1 MIVLGM
7 DVPLVELAFASTLV
21 IIIILLEMIIIALLT
36 SKQLTFPIAFPTVF
50 PRPLKMS
57 PKPAPLPAA
66 KSKPLPAK
74 SLPKKPTPPPP
85 AVRPGKLKLEQELAQ
100 VQEQLSRLPSYTPQ
114 QAVIK
119 IELPPI
125 RPEAGPDRQR
135 HEQPV
140 KAETVNRLLQKISGG
155 PSRPTRQEE
164 ARAYREVQHIS
175 QKVEGKKT
183 APQNELVRL
192 DEELTQLEREL
203 EQERPSRKK

>member
-7 DVPLVELAFASTLV
+7 DVPLVELAFASTII
-21 IIIILLEMIIIALLT
+21 IIIILLEMIIMALLT

-50 PRPLKMS
+50 PRPFKIS
-57 PKPAPLPAA
+57 PKPAPLPIA

-74 SLPKKPTPPPP
+74 SLPPKPTPPPP
-85 AVRPGKLKLEQELAQ
+85 AVRPGKLKLEQELAR

-119 IELPPI
+119 IELPQI
-125 RPEAGPDRQR
+125 RPEAGSDRQR

-140 KAETVNRLLQKISGG
+140 KAVNRLLQKISGG
-155 PSRPTRQEE
+155 LSRPTRQEE
-164 ARAYREVQHIS
+164 ARAYREVQRIS
-175 QKVEGKKT
+175 QKGKSKTT

-192 DEELTQLEREL
+192 EGELTQLEREL
-203 EQERPSRKK
+203 EQERSSRKK

>member
-7 DVPLVELAFASTLV
+7 DVPLVELAFASTLI
-21 IIIILLEMIIIALLT
+21 IIIILLEMIIMALLT

-50 PRPLKMS
+50 PHPLKTS

-74 SLPKKPTPPPP
+74 SLPQKPTPPPP
-85 AVRPGKLKLEQELAQ
+85 AVRPGKLKLEQELARI
-100 VQEQLSRLPSYTPQ
+100 QEQLSGLPSYTPQ

-119 IELPPI
+119 IELPQI
-125 RPEAGPDRQR
+125 RPEAGPDRQG

-140 KAETVNRLLQKISGG
+140 KAVNRLLQKISGG
-155 PSRPTRQEE
+155 LSRPTSQEE
-164 ARAYREVQHIS
+164 ARAYREVQRIS
-175 QKVEGKKT
+175 QKVGGKTT